1 MPQEK
6 KMSLALE
13 GKVAV
18 VTGGASGVG
27 LGIAQEFV
35 ANGAHV
41 VITDLQ
47 QQQLDEAV
55 AAIGPNCSGIVAD
68 VTKLADME
76 AMYQQ
81 VKERYGR
88 LDAVVANA
96 GIGAHAL
103 LGAITEEQFDRT
115 FNVNAKG
122 VLFTV
127 QPALPLLPPG
137 GTVVIIG
144 STASIQPPR
153 AMSLYG
159 GSKAAVRNFIRA
171 WIQDIK
177 GSGIRMNVLSPGA
190 VDTAS
195 LRSALTMAQRAD
207 QVEAAIATMGEGNP
221 TGRIADP
228 REMGKAAVF
237 LCSEASSFITGV
249 ELFVDG
255 GMAQV

>member
-1 MPQEK
+1 
-6 KMSLALE
+6 MSLPLE

-35 ANGAHV
+35 DQGARV

-47 QQQLDEAV
+47 QKQLDEAV
-55 AAIGPNCSGIVAD
+55 AVIGPNCSGIVAD
-68 VTKLADME
+68 VTALTDMQAAYE
-76 AMYQQ
+76 E
-81 VKERYGR
+81 VKARYGR

-96 GIGAHAL
+96 GIGAHAP
-103 LGAITEEQFDRT
+103 LGEITEEQFDRT

-153 AMSLYG
+153 GMGLYG
-159 GSKAAVRNFIRA
+159 GSKAAVRAFIRS

-190 VDTAS
+190 VDTES
-195 LRSALTMAQRAD
+195 LRRALAMAQGAD
-207 QVEAAIATMGEGNP
+207 QVGAAVHRMGEGNP

-228 REMGKAAVF
+228 REMGKAAAF
-237 LCSEASSFITGV
+237 LSSDASSFITGV

>member
-1 MPQEK
+1 MTA
-6 KMSLALE
+6 ALE
-13 GKVAV
+13 GKVALI
-18 VTGGASGVG
+18 TGGASGVG
-27 LGIAQEFV
+27 LGIAREF
-35 ANGAHV
+35 ADHGAQV
-41 VITDLQ
+41 IITDLHQ
-47 QQQLDEAV
+47 KALDEAV
-55 AAIGPNCSGIVAD
+55 TTIGQDCSGIVAD
-68 VTKLADME
+68 VTRLADME
-76 AMYQQ
+76 AAYQQ
-81 VKERYGR
+81 IIARYGK
-88 LDAVVANA
+88 LDAIVANA

-153 AMSLYG
+153 GMSMYG
-159 GSKAAVRNFIRA
+159 GAKAAVRAFIRS

-177 GSGIRMNVLSPGA
+177 GSGIRINVLSPGA

-195 LRSALTMAQRAD
+195 LRTALAMAQGAD
-207 QVEAAIATMGEGNP
+207 QVTAAVKAMGEGNP

-237 LCSEASSFITGV
+237 LSSDESSFITGI

>member
-1 MPQEK
+1 
-6 KMSLALE
+6 MSLRFE

-35 ANGAHV
+35 DQGARV

-47 QQQLDEAV
+47 QKPLDEAV
-55 AAIGPNCSGIVAD
+55 ATVGPNCSGIVAD

-76 AMYQQ
+76 TMYQE
-81 VKERYGR
+81 VIARHGR

-96 GIGAHAL
+96 GIGAHAP
-103 LGAITEEQFDRT
+103 LGAITEEQFEKT

-127 QPALPLLPPG
+127 QPAIPLLPAG

-144 STASIQPPR
+144 STASVQPP
-153 AMSLYG
+153 AGMGLYG
-159 GSKAAVRNFIRA
+159 GAKAAVRAFIRS

-177 GSGIRMNVLSPGA
+177 GTGIRMNVLSPGA
-190 VDTAS
+190 VDTES
-195 LRSALTMAQRAD
+195 LRRALGMAQGAD
-207 QVEAAIATMGEGNP
+207 AIPAAVQKMGEGNP

-228 REMGKAAVF
+228 REMGKAVAF
-237 LCSEASSFITGV
+237 LSSDASSFITGV
-249 ELFVDG
+249 ELFADG

>member
-1 MPQEK
+1 MNL
-6 KMSLALE
+6 SLE

-35 ANGAHV
+35 DQGARV

-47 QQQLDEAV
+47 QAQLDEAV
-55 AAIGPNCSGIVAD
+55 AVIGPNCSGIVAD
-68 VTKLADME
+68 VTNLASME
-76 AMYQQ
+76 MMYRE
-81 VKERYGR
+81 VKTRYGR

-96 GIGAHAL
+96 GIGAHAP
-103 LGAITEEQFDRT
+103 LGSITEEQFDRT

-127 QPALPLLPPG
+127 QPALPLLPSG

-153 AMSLYG
+153 GMSMYG
-159 GSKAAVRNFIRA
+159 GAKAAVRGFIRS

-190 VDTAS
+190 VDTES
-195 LRSALTMAQRAD
+195 LRRALGMAQGAD
-207 QVEAAIATMGEGNP
+207 QVDAAIKTMGEGNP
-221 TGRIADP
+221 TGRIAHP

-237 LCSEASSFITGV
+237 LSSDASSFITGV

>member
-1 MPQEK
+1 MNL
-6 KMSLALE
+6 SLE

-35 ANGAHV
+35 EHGARV
-41 VITDLQ
+41 VITDLHQ
-47 QQQLDEAV
+47 AQLDEAV

-68 VTKLADME
+68 VTNLESME
-76 AMYQQ
+76 MMYRE
-81 VKERYGR
+81 VKTRYGR

-96 GIGAHAL
+96 GIGAHAP
-103 LGAITEEQFDRT
+103 LGSITEEQFDRT
-115 FNVNAKG
+115 FDVNAKG

-127 QPALPLLPPG
+127 QPALPLLPSG

-153 AMSLYG
+153 GMSMYG
-159 GSKAAVRNFIRA
+159 GAKAAVRNFIRA

-190 VDTAS
+190 VDTES
-195 LRSALTMAQRAD
+195 LRRALEMAQGAD
-207 QVEAAIATMGEGNP
+207 QVDAAIRSMGEGNP

-237 LCSEASSFITGV
+237 LSSDASSFVTGV
-249 ELFVDG
+249 ELFADG

>member
-1 MPQEK
+1 
-6 KMSLALE
+6 MSLAIE

-35 ANGAHV
+35 EHGARV

-47 QQQLDEAV
+47 QAQLDEAV
-55 AAIGPNCSGIVAD
+55 AAIGPNCSGVVAD

-76 AMYQQ
+76 AMYQE
-81 VKERYGR
+81 VMERHGR

-96 GIGAHAL
+96 GIGAHAP
-103 LGAITEEQFDRT
+103 LGSITEEQFDRT

-127 QPALPLLPPG
+127 QSALPLLPSG

-153 AMSLYG
+153 GMSMYG
-159 GSKAAVRNFIRA
+159 GAKAAVRNFIRA

-190 VDTAS
+190 VDTES
-195 LRSALTMAQRAD
+195 LRRALGMAQGPD
-207 QVEAAIATMGEGNP
+207 QVDAAIKTMGEGNP

-237 LCSEASSFITGV
+237 LSSDASSFITGV
-249 ELFVDG
+249 ELFADG

>member
-1 MPQEK
+1 
-6 KMSLALE
+6 MSLSLE

-35 ANGAHV
+35 EHGARV

-47 QQQLDEAV
+47 QAQLDEAV
-55 AAIGPNCSGIVAD
+55 AMIGANCSGIVAD
-68 VTKLADME
+68 VTNLAEME
-76 AMYQQ
+76 AMYRE
-81 VKERYGR
+81 VMRRHGR
-88 LDAVVANA
+88 LDSVVANA
-96 GIGAHAL
+96 GIGDHSP
-103 LGAITEEQFDRT
+103 LGSITEEQFDRT

-153 AMSLYG
+153 GMSMYG
-159 GSKAAVRNFIRA
+159 GAKAAVRNFVRG

-177 GSGIRMNVLSPGA
+177 GSGVRMNVLSPGA
-190 VDTAS
+190 VDTES
-195 LRSALTMAQRAD
+195 LRRALGQALGAD
-207 QVEAAIATMGEGNP
+207 QVDAAVKSMGEGNP
-221 TGRIADP
+221 TGRVAQP

-237 LCSEASSFITGV
+237 LSSDASSFITGV
-249 ELFVDG
+249 ELFADG

>member
-1 MPQEK
+1 
-6 KMSLALE
+6 MSLSLVD
-13 GKVAV
+13 KVAV

-35 ANGAHV
+35 ANGARV
-41 VITDLQ
+41 VITDLHQ
-47 QQQLDEAV
+47 EALDEAV
-55 AAIGPNCSGIVAD
+55 AAVGPNCSGIVAD

-76 AMYQQ
+76 AAYRQ
-81 VKERYGR
+81 VKERHGR

-96 GIGAHAL
+96 GIGAHAP

-122 VLFTV
+122 ALFTV
-127 QPALPLLPPG
+127 QPALALLPPG

-153 AMSLYG
+153 GMSLYG

-171 WIQDIK
+171 WIQDTK
-177 GSGIRMNVLSPGA
+177 GSGIRMNILSPGA
-190 VDTAS
+190 VDTDS
-195 LRSALTMAQRAD
+195 LRSALAMAQGAD
-207 QVEAAIATMGEGNP
+207 HVDAAVKTMGEGNP

-237 LCSEASSFITGV
+237 LSSDASSFITGV
-249 ELFVDG
+249 ELFADG

>member
-1 MPQEK
+1 
-6 KMSLALE
+6 MSLALE

-35 ANGAHV
+35 EHGASV

-47 QQQLDEAV
+47 QAELDEAV
-55 AAIGPNCSGIVAD
+55 AAIGPNCSGVVAD

-76 AMYQQ
+76 AMYGE
-81 VKERYGR
+81 VLERHGR

-96 GIGAHAL
+96 GIGAHAP
-103 LGAITEEQFDRT
+103 LGSITEEQFDRT

-127 QPALPLLPPG
+127 QPALPLLPSG

-153 AMSLYG
+153 GMSMYG
-159 GSKAAVRNFIRA
+159 GAKAAVRNFIRP
-171 WIQDIK
+171 
-177 GSGIRMNVLSPGA
+177 GSRTSR
-190 VDTAS
+190 DQAS
-195 LRSALTMAQRAD
+195 
-207 QVEAAIATMGEGNP
+207 G
-221 TGRIADP
+221 
-228 REMGKAAVF
+228 
-237 LCSEASSFITGV
+237 
-249 ELFVDG
+249 
-255 GMAQV
+255 

>member
-1 MPQEK
+1 MNL
-6 KMSLALE
+6 SLE

-35 ANGAHV
+35 EHGARV

-47 QQQLDEAV
+47 QAQLDEAV
-55 AAIGPNCSGIVAD
+55 AVIGPNCSGIVAD
-68 VTKLADME
+68 VTNLESME
-76 AMYQQ
+76 MMYRE
-81 VKERYGR
+81 VKTRYGR

-96 GIGAHAL
+96 GIGAHAP
-103 LGAITEEQFDRT
+103 LGSITEEQFDRT
-115 FNVNAKG
+115 FDVNAKG

-127 QPALPLLPPG
+127 QPALPLLPSG

-153 AMSLYG
+153 GMSMYG
-159 GSKAAVRNFIRA
+159 GAKAAVRNFIRA

-190 VDTAS
+190 VDTES
-195 LRSALTMAQRAD
+195 LRRALEMAQGAD
-207 QVEAAIATMGEGNP
+207 QVDAAIRSMGEGNP

-237 LCSEASSFITGV
+237 LSSDASSFVTGV
-249 ELFVDG
+249 ELFADG

>member
-1 MPQEK
+1 
-6 KMSLALE
+6 MSLSLE

-35 ANGAHV
+35 EHGARV

-47 QQQLDEAV
+47 QAQLDEAV
-55 AAIGPNCSGIVAD
+55 AMIGANCSGIVAD
-68 VTKLADME
+68 VTNLAEME
-76 AMYQQ
+76 AMYRE
-81 VKERYGR
+81 VIARHGR

-96 GIGAHAL
+96 GIGDHSP
-103 LGAITEEQFDRT
+103 LGSITEEQFDRT

-153 AMSLYG
+153 GMSMYG
-159 GSKAAVRNFIRA
+159 GAKAAVRNFVRG

-177 GSGIRMNVLSPGA
+177 GSGVRMNVLSPGA
-190 VDTAS
+190 VDTES
-195 LRSALTMAQRAD
+195 LRRALGQALGAD
-207 QVEAAIATMGEGNP
+207 QVDAAVKSMGEGNP
-221 TGRIADP
+221 TGRVAQP
-228 REMGKAAVF
+228 REMGRAAVF
-237 LCSEASSFITGV
+237 LSSDASSFITGV
-249 ELFVDG
+249 ELFADG

>member
-1 MPQEK
+1 
-6 KMSLALE
+6 MSLRFE

-35 ANGAHV
+35 DQGARV
-41 VITDLQ
+41 VITELQ
-47 QQQLDEAV
+47 QKPLDEAV
-55 AAIGPNCSGIVAD
+55 ATVGPNCSGIVAD

-76 AMYQQ
+76 TMYQE
-81 VKERYGR
+81 VIARHGR

-96 GIGAHAL
+96 GIGAHAP
-103 LGAITEEQFDRT
+103 LGAITEEQFEKT

-127 QPALPLLPPG
+127 QPAIPLLPAG

-144 STASIQPPR
+144 STASIQPP
-153 AMSLYG
+153 AGMGLYG
-159 GSKAAVRNFIRA
+159 GAKAAVRAFIRS

-177 GSGIRMNVLSPGA
+177 GTGIRMNVLSPGA
-190 VDTAS
+190 VDTES
-195 LRSALTMAQRAD
+195 LRRALGMAQGAD
-207 QVEAAIATMGEGNP
+207 AVPAAVQKMGEGNP

-228 REMGKAAVF
+228 REMGKAVAF
-237 LCSEASSFITGV
+237 LSSDASSFITGV
-249 ELFVDG
+249 ELFADG